1 VSYDLYGYRV
11 PAGMTAKALVES
23 DDPEALCEPMP
34 AEDRERLAEALVGID
49 PSAER
54 IDGEDF
60 IELDADGMQVFLYET
75 ESAINVPYHATGAE
89 GEAVMERAFAYAEV
103 MTRVGGL
110 TMWDPQTEEVVGS
123 PGHDPAAAAEQFGA
137 TSQVVEDMAGERPS
151 RWRFWKRR

>member
-1 VSYDLYGYRV
+1 
-11 PAGMTAKALVES
+11 MES

-34 AEDRERLAEALVGID
+34 AEERERLAVALMG
-49 PSAER
+49 
-54 IDGEDF
+54 
-60 IELDADGMQVFLYET
+60 YET

-89 GEAVMERAFAYAEV
+89 GQAVMERAFAYAEV